1 MIHST
6 PVIREK
12 KNVTKGQRMKVKW
25 PKQYKPWK
33 PKSDPASK
41 LSKRYVNQWDEVS
54 KRLELTLLSYWKNQ
68 NLSSKIFKICPQASL
83 GHSAC
88 KSNFRSPVKCSMRT
102 FRTGLYMQGAET
114 QNSRR
119 LSIST
124 VRKSLKVNKNFQ
136 NQEKF
141 NLVL

>member
-1 MIHST
+1 
-6 PVIREK
+6 
-12 KNVTKGQRMKVKW
+12 
-25 PKQYKPWK
+25 
-33 PKSDPASK
+33 
-41 LSKRYVNQWDEVS
+41 
-54 KRLELTLLSYWKNQ
+54 
-68 NLSSKIFKICPQASL
+68 
-83 GHSAC
+83 
-88 KSNFRSPVKCSMRT
+88 MRT